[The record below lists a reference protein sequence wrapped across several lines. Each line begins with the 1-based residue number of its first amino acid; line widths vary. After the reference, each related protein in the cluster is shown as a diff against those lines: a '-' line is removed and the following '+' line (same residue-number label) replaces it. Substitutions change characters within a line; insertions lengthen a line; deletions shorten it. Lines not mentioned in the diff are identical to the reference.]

1 MQSPFIDMY
10 LDELDAGAYAIIPM
24 TLSQIAGTGGALSV
38 STRART
44 PHTLRGE
51 EEILARAVSDEGT
64 SSHDTIL
71 LEAPPAPALL
81 AGGDQEAQSVAALYG
96 LVGDLWVEAFG
107 LQLRRD
113 ALLGR
118 YKKLYRAK
126 WEQAQRRLAAG

>member
-1 MQSPFIDMY
+1 M
-10 LDELDAGAYAIIPM
+10 
-24 TLSQIAGTGGALSV
+24 
-38 STRART
+38 
-44 PHTLRGE
+44 
-51 EEILARAVSDEGT
+51 
-64 SSHDTIL
+64 
-71 LEAPPAPALL
+71 
-81 AGGDQEAQSVAALYG
+81 AALYG